1 MTQFIK
7 TNWPLFGLTI
17 LAAIIMGV
25 IIDKKRN
32 DLPGIREEMRQE
44 KLKRSQ
50 AMTTSGTNKLIR
62 GENEFSSLKNLD
74 TYEKPA

>member
-44 KLKRSQ
+44 KLKRSK

-62 GENEFSSLKNLD
+62 GEN
-74 TYEKPA
+74 

>member
-7 TNWPLFGLTI
+7 TNWPLFGLII

-50 AMTTSGTNKLIR
+50 AMTTSETNKLIR
-62 GENEFSSLKNLD
+62 GEN
-74 TYEKPA
+74 

>member
-7 TNWPLFGLTI
+7 TNWPLFGLII

-44 KLKRSQ
+44 KLKRSK
-50 AMTTSGTNKLIR
+50 AMTTSGTNKLTR
-62 GENEFSSLKNLD
+62 GEN
-74 TYEKPA
+74 

>member
-7 TNWPLFGLTI
+7 TNWPLFGLII

-50 AMTTSGTNKLIR
+50 AMTTSGTNKLTR
-62 GENEFSSLKNLD
+62 GEN
-74 TYEKPA
+74 